1 MSWLWKRPD
10 ASSGVESEDGLEQ
23 KLRAGLRPRMAPE
36 GFADRVLA
44 RLEASEGSAD
54 ATRNATAQPRSAAVV
69 HSRLLHHQA
78 SRWAVAAALLMA
90 VTLGGLLQHE
100 RTRERVSQQ
109 QQRIAGEHA
118 RQQVLLALR
127 ITSTTLQAVRS
138 KVAASNRSN

>member
-10 ASSGVESEDGLEQ
+10 ASSEVESEDGLEQ

-44 RLEASEGSAD
+44 RLDAD
-54 ATRNATAQPRSAAVV
+54 GGADGTRNAIAQPASAVVV

-78 SRWAVAAALLMA
+78 SRWAVAAVLLMA

-100 RTRERVSQQ
+100 RTRERISEQQ
-109 QQRIAGEHA
+109 RRIAGEHA

-127 ITSTTLQAVRS
+127 ITSSTLQAVRS